1 MYWMLALMSRVT
13 VAATHFVGTSDK
25 STIKP
30 DCHQIYTLT
39 KILKLII
46 FLINLDKLGHALL
59 YVINK
64 FSKLE
69 LKMVNLIENYKAART
84 LKINNLYGGCSET
97 IETFHLFFVLK
108 LSQSNLE
115 YTFIKKNSSS
125 TGISRIH
132 ILNYQM

>member
-39 KILKLII
+39 KILVI
-46 FLINLDKLGHALL
+46 FLINLDKLGHAKL

-64 FSKLE
+64 FSKSE
-69 LKMVNLIENYKAART
+69 LKMVNLMYNYKAART

-97 IETFHLFFVLK
+97 CETFHLFFVMEAFIVK
-108 LSQSNLE
+108 LGI
-115 YTFIKKNSSS
+115 YTFFKIQVVQV
-125 TGISRIH
+125 
-132 ILNYQM
+132 LQEY

>member
-39 KILKLII
+39 KILVI
-46 FLINLDKLGHALL
+46 FLINLDKLGHAKL

-64 FSKLE
+64 FSKSE
-69 LKMVNLIENYKAART
+69 LKMVNLMYNYKAART

-97 IETFHLFFVLK
+97 CETFHLFFVMEASFY
-108 LSQSNLE
+108 SQTWN
-115 YTFIKKNSSS
+115 
-125 TGISRIH
+125 IH
-132 ILNYQM
+132 FF

>member
-39 KILKLII
+39 KILII
-46 FLINLDKLGHALL
+46 FLIHLDKLGHALL

-64 FSKLE
+64 FFKSE
-69 LKMVNLIENYKAART
+69 LKMVNLIENYKAACM

-97 IETFHLFFVLK
+97 SETFHLFFVMEAFTVK
-108 LSQSNLE
+108 LGIYIL
-115 YTFIKKNSSS
+115 KKNSSS
-125 TGISRIH
+125 TGTSR